1 MDAINRAT
9 ALHRMRTALG
19 WSPAAVARRLDV
31 TPRMVGLWETGTQPM
46 PDGRWRLF
54 VYELKEEL
62 QRRRDYVVVLAADGV
77 TPLDVVTDANFHSLE
92 EDEAN
97 GIGVLSSFA
106 IDRSTGQPY
115 IHLQRFPLAENQH
128 VRRAARNWRAAL
140 RAGAASGDSE
150 MLTMH
155 RWLSRRVL
163 EAEQAN
169 PKLRELKDQIAAASR
184 EVDLAFDEPDDV
196 RREKLDE
203 LDRAVFA
210 LIHEVDRSKGS

>member
-1 MDAINRAT
+1 MGDRDTAYAGRSVEAVRA
-9 ALHRMRTALG
+9 
-19 WSPAAVARRLDV
+19 
-31 TPRMVGLWETGTQPM
+31 
-46 PDGRWRLF
+46 
-54 VYELKEEL
+54 ELKEEL
-62 QRRRDYVVVLAADGV
+62 QRRREYVVVLAADGV

-128 VRRAARNWRAAL
+128 VRRARNWRAAL

-184 EVDLAFDEPDDV
+184 ESTLPSMSLTMFDARSWMNSTEPSS
-196 RREKLDE
+196 R
-203 LDRAVFA
+203 
-210 LIHEVDRSKGS
+210 